1 MAGIPWG
8 KHEREDWRRVPGA
21 QRRYALKSNP
31 DITISRRQFD
41 EHYGAVRAFGT
52 YEKKAKHKATEPE
65 ALLRPARGRT
75 SARKLTP
82 TEKEVELGRRRV
94 AAKESATMKRI
105 ERERSKQHKH
115 PRTIDLRTFKKGK
128 IHRTIELPVSFDAVE
143 NTRAAAAK
151 SRIVFGYYVGVNM
164 IDLRSGQRIS
174 FAAFGL
180 RDIHMAFKP
189 SDFDKLIKKAQE
201 KTYAELVSLWIH
213 LTLKSAV
220 ATDRNGWKGRK
231 GRK

>member
-8 KHEREDWRRVPGA
+8 KYERSDWRRVPGA
-21 QRRYALKSNP
+21 SRRYVNVHNP
-31 DITISRRQFD
+31 DVTISRRQFD
-41 EHYGAVRAFGT
+41 EHYGAARAYGT
-52 YEKKAKHKATEPE
+52 YEKKAKHKAKEPE

-82 TEKEVELGRRRV
+82 AEKEAELGRRRV
-94 AAKESATMKRI
+94 AAKEAATVKRI
-105 ERERSKQHKH
+105 ERERGKQHKY

-128 IHRTIELPVSFDAVE
+128 IHRTIELPVSFEAVE
-143 NTRAAAAK
+143 EVRAAAAR
-151 SRIVFGYYVGVNM
+151 SRIVFGYYVGANL
-164 IDLRSGQRIS
+164 IDDRSGDKIA

-180 RDIHMAFKP
+180 RDIHMAFTRR
-189 SDFDKLIKKAQE
+189 DFDKLIKKAQE
-201 KTYAELVSLWIH
+201 KTYAQLVSLWIH

-220 ATDRNGWKGRK
+220 AFDRNGWKGRK